1 MPISMSN
8 RSPPAI
14 TISRSIHKRDRA
26 CCSAQ
31 SLASTPT
38 PLKRLAGWSTHPVT
52 PPVLPTLANHE
63 LASSC
68 TRFLGSSNLMDLDE
82 VTARIIED
90 GHGCHSHVCW
100 LHRKL
105 HTQRFQSG
113 ILFLNV
119 VNLKCRERYPIR
131 KQRLFER
138 FHCRVISV
146 CLKKPLGAVQL

>member
-1 MPISMSN
+1 MN
-8 RSPPAI
+8 AKKARSPSPCTDLQR
-14 TISRSIHKRDRA
+14 TISGL
-26 CCSAQ
+26 
-31 SLASTPT
+31 SLD
-38 PLKRLAGWSTHPVT
+38 
-52 PPVLPTLANHE
+52 LANHE

-68 TRFLGSSNLMDLDE
+68 THFLGSSNLMDLDE
-82 VTARIIED
+82 VTAGIIED

-105 HTQRFQSG
+105 HTQLFQSG

-119 VNLKCRERYPIR
+119 INLKCRERYPVL

-146 CLKKPLGAVQL
+146 WLKKQLGAVQRLWRDNG